1 MSKKPFNVM
10 DMMNASSKAAAGE
23 AARFEERDI
32 DIEDIVANPANAK
45 IYSTE
50 NIGRLAES
58 IELAGKVLQNLV
70 VTDRGEDG
78 KYMLISGHR
87 RWMAC
92 QQLVS
97 EGKEKFKT
105 VHALIERV
113 PDKRVE
119 ELLLIESN
127 ASSRNLTDAE
137 KMRQAERTMQ
147 LCKEL
152 KEEQMLSGR
161 VRDIAAQMLN
171 MSASHIAR
179 LHAIHENLAEPLTER
194 FENGSMSTSAAY
206 EAQKLSEEEQHRLA
220 EQTREKETVTM
231 NDVAAAR
238 APEPAADVSNLDTTE
253 EDARSSYMY
262 VGNEMMDML
271 ARKRASGEA
280 SPCDLCT
287 LGTGCA
293 GCCKSCPDTDCGV
306 QQPCQREAAYQS
318 ARAEAE
324 ERQKAFEAEH
334 PDWYTKQDVS
344 KSDTQEE
351 PTEESEGLTDSEI
364 RAYFIGLLPDVRRWI
379 MGIRSVAK
387 EEAKLDLQNG
397 RPHDMHRNLM
407 KASIFDAL
415 LHASIELEE
424 DGTLYGK
431 ARLRFEEHLRKA
443 KNGEEY

>member
-1 MSKKPFNVM
+1 MSKQPFNVM

-32 DIEDIVANPANAK
+32 DIADIVANPANAK
-45 IYSTE
+45 IYTTE

-97 EGKEKFKT
+97 EGKEQFSV

-206 EAQKLSEEEQHRLA
+206 EAQKLSEEAQHRLA

-238 APEPAADVSNLDTTE
+238 APEVPDVSNLDTAE
-253 EDARSSYMY
+253 E
-262 VGNEMMDML
+262 
-271 ARKRASGEA
+271 EA
-280 SPCDLCT
+280 
-287 LGTGCA
+287 
-293 GCCKSCPDTDCGV
+293 
-306 QQPCQREAAYQS
+306 Q
-318 ARAEAE
+318 

-351 PTEESEGLTDSEI
+351 PAGENDGLTDFDI
-364 RAYFIGLLPDVRRWI
+364 RSYFISLLPD
-379 MGIRSVAK
+379 IRGRLMRLRNMAD
-387 EEAKLDLQNG
+387 EQAKLDLQDG
-397 RPHDMHRNLM
+397 RPNDMHKNLM

-415 LHASIELEE
+415 LTASVALED
-424 DGTLYGK
+424 DGTLYEK
-431 ARLRFEEHLRKA
+431 ARLRFEERIQEA
-443 KNGEEY
+443 KNGEEN

>member
-1 MSKKPFNVM
+1 MSKQPFNVM

-32 DIEDIVANPANAK
+32 DIADIVANPANAK
-45 IYSTE
+45 IYTTE

-238 APEPAADVSNLDTTE
+238 APEVPDVSNLDTAE
-253 EDARSSYMY
+253 E
-262 VGNEMMDML
+262 
-271 ARKRASGEA
+271 EA
-280 SPCDLCT
+280 
-287 LGTGCA
+287 
-293 GCCKSCPDTDCGV
+293 
-306 QQPCQREAAYQS
+306 Q
-318 ARAEAE
+318 

-351 PTEESEGLTDSEI
+351 PAGENDGLTDFDI
-364 RAYFIGLLPDVRRWI
+364 RSYFISLLPD
-379 MGIRSVAK
+379 IRGRLMRLRNMAD
-387 EEAKLDLQNG
+387 EQAKLDLQDG
-397 RPHDMHRNLM
+397 RKNDMHKNLM

-415 LHASIELEE
+415 LRASVALED

-431 ARLRFEEHLRKA
+431 ACLQFEERLREA
-443 KNGEEY
+443 KNGEEN

>member
-10 DMMNASSKAAAGE
+10 DMMNASSKAAAGA

-32 DIEDIVANPANAK
+32 FIEDIVANPANSK
-45 IYSTE
+45 IYTTE
-50 NIGRLAES
+50 NIGRLAQS

-70 VTDRGEDG
+70 VTDKNEDG

-97 EGKEKFKT
+97 EGKEQFSV

-238 APEPAADVSNLDTTE
+238 APEVPDVSNLDTAE
-253 EDARSSYMY
+253 E
-262 VGNEMMDML
+262 
-271 ARKRASGEA
+271 EA
-280 SPCDLCT
+280 
-287 LGTGCA
+287 
-293 GCCKSCPDTDCGV
+293 
-306 QQPCQREAAYQS
+306 Q
-318 ARAEAE
+318 
-324 ERQKAFEAEH
+324 ERQKAFEEEH
-334 PDWYTKQDVS
+334 PEWYGKQDVS

-351 PTEESEGLTDSEI
+351 PTEESEGLTDYEI
-364 RAYFIGLLPDVRRWI
+364 RAYFIGLLPDVRGRI
-379 MGIRSVAK
+379 MRMRSMAE
-387 EEAKLDLQNG
+387 EEAKLDLQDG
-397 RPHDMHRNLM
+397 RPHDMHRKLM

-415 LHASIELEE
+415 LRASIKLEE

-431 ARLRFEEHLRKA
+431 ARLRFEEHLW
-443 KNGEEY
+443 NLGIG

>member
-1 MSKKPFNVM
+1 MSKQPFNVM

-32 DIEDIVANPANAK
+32 DIADIVANPANAK
-45 IYSTE
+45 IYTTE

-231 NDVAAAR
+231 NDVAAMR
-238 APEPAADVSNLDTTE
+238 APEPAADVSKLDTTE
-253 EDARSSYMY
+253 E
-262 VGNEMMDML
+262 
-271 ARKRASGEA
+271 EA
-280 SPCDLCT
+280 
-287 LGTGCA
+287 
-293 GCCKSCPDTDCGV
+293 
-306 QQPCQREAAYQS
+306 QEQ
-318 ARAEAE
+318 
-324 ERQKAFEAEH
+324 QKAFKEEH
-334 PDWYTKQDVS
+334 PEWYGKQDVS

-351 PTEESEGLTDSEI
+351 PAGENDGLTDFDI
-364 RAYFIGLLPDVRRWI
+364 RSYFISLLPY
-379 MGIRSVAK
+379 IRGRLMRLRNMAD
-387 EEAKLDLQNG
+387 EQAKLDLQDG
-397 RPHDMHRNLM
+397 RKNDMHKNLM

-415 LHASIELEE
+415 LRASVALED

-431 ARLRFEEHLRKA
+431 ACLQFKERLREA
-443 KNGEEY
+443 KNGEEN

>member
-1 MSKKPFNVM
+1 MSKQPFNVM
-10 DMMNASSKAAAGE
+10 DMMNASSKAVAGE

-32 DIEDIVANPANAK
+32 DIEDIVANPVNAK
-45 IYSTE
+45 IYTTE

-238 APEPAADVSNLDTTE
+238 APEVPDVSNLDT
-253 EDARSSYMY
+253 
-262 VGNEMMDML
+262 
-271 ARKRASGEA
+271 
-280 SPCDLCT
+280 
-287 LGTGCA
+287 
-293 GCCKSCPDTDCGV
+293 
-306 QQPCQREAAYQS
+306 
-318 ARAEAE
+318 AE
-324 ERQKAFEAEH
+324 EEAQEQQKAFEEEH
-334 PDWYTKQDVS
+334 PEWYGKQDVS

-351 PTEESEGLTDSEI
+351 PTEESEGLTDFEI
-364 RAYFIGLLPDVRRWI
+364 RAYFIGLLPDVRGRI
-379 MGIRSVAK
+379 MRMRSMAE
-387 EEAKLDLQNG
+387 EEAKLDLQDG

>member
-10 DMMNASSKAAAGE
+10 DMMNASSKAAAGA

-32 DIEDIVANPANAK
+32 FIEDIVANPANSK
-45 IYSTE
+45 IYTTE
-50 NIGRLAES
+50 NIGRLAQS

-70 VTDRGEDG
+70 VTDKNEDG

-97 EGKEKFKT
+97 EGKEQFSV

-238 APEPAADVSNLDTTE
+238 APEVPDVSNLDTAE
-253 EDARSSYMY
+253 E
-262 VGNEMMDML
+262 
-271 ARKRASGEA
+271 EA
-280 SPCDLCT
+280 
-287 LGTGCA
+287 
-293 GCCKSCPDTDCGV
+293 
-306 QQPCQREAAYQS
+306 Q
-318 ARAEAE
+318 

-351 PTEESEGLTDSEI
+351 PAGENDGLTDFDI
-364 RAYFIGLLPDVRRWI
+364 RSYFISLLPD
-379 MGIRSVAK
+379 IRGRLMRLRNMAD
-387 EEAKLDLQNG
+387 EQAKLDLQDG
-397 RPHDMHRNLM
+397 RKNDMHKNLM

-415 LHASIELEE
+415 LRASVALED

-431 ARLRFEEHLRKA
+431 ACLQFEERLREA
-443 KNGEEY
+443 KNGEEN

>member
-1 MSKKPFNVM
+1 MSKQPFNVM

-32 DIEDIVANPANAK
+32 DIADIVANPANAK
-45 IYSTE
+45 IYTTE

-97 EGKEKFKT
+97 EGKEQFSV

-137 KMRQAERTMQ
+137 KMRQAERTME

-238 APEPAADVSNLDTTE
+238 APEVPDVSNLDTAE
-253 EDARSSYMY
+253 E
-262 VGNEMMDML
+262 
-271 ARKRASGEA
+271 EA
-280 SPCDLCT
+280 
-287 LGTGCA
+287 
-293 GCCKSCPDTDCGV
+293 
-306 QQPCQREAAYQS
+306 Q
-318 ARAEAE
+318 
-324 ERQKAFEAEH
+324 ERQKAFEEEH
-334 PDWYTKQDVS
+334 PEWYGKQDVS

-364 RAYFIGLLPDVRRWI
+364 RAYFIGLLPDVRGWI
-379 MGIRSVAK
+379 MGMRSMAK
-387 EEAKLDLQNG
+387 EEAKLDLQDG
-397 RPHDMHRNLM
+397 RPHDMHRKLM

-415 LHASIELEE
+415 LHASIKLEE

-431 ARLRFEEHLRKA
+431 ARLRFEEHLW
-443 KNGEEY
+443 NLGIG

>member
-10 DMMNASSKAAAGE
+10 DMMNASSKAAAGA

-152 KEEQMLSGR
+152 KEEQMLAGR

-206 EAQKLSEEEQHRLA
+206 EAQKLSEEAQHRLA

-238 APEPAADVSNLDTTE
+238 APEVPDVSNLDTAE
-253 EDARSSYMY
+253 EDEKSSFTY
-262 VGNEMMDML
+262 VGNETMIELNKKM
-271 ARKRASGEA
+271 ASGAA
-280 SPCDLCT
+280 SPCDKCT

-293 GCCKSCPDTDCGV
+293 GCCKACPDTECGIR
-306 QQPCQREAAYQS
+306 QPCQRDIEEA
-318 ARAEAE
+318 RRE
-324 ERQKAFEAEH
+324 EDEK
-334 PDWYTKQDVS
+334 KDVS
-344 KSDTQEE
+344 NLDTQEK
-351 PTEESEGLTDSEI
+351 PMEEIGGLTDFDI
-364 RAYFIGLLPDVRRWI
+364 RSYFINLMPEVRERI
-379 MGIRSVAK
+379 MRLRYIT
-387 EEAKLDLQNG
+387 EEQAKLDLQEG
-397 RPHDMHRNLM
+397 RKNDMHKNLM
-407 KASIFDAL
+407 KASIYDAL
-415 LHASIELEE
+415 LNASVEWED

-431 ARLRFEEHLRKA
+431 TCLRFEERIRKV

>member
-1 MSKKPFNVM
+1 MSKQPFNVM

-70 VTDRGEDG
+70 VTDKNEDG

-161 VRDIAAQMLN
+161 VRDIAAKMLN

-206 EAQKLSEEEQHRLA
+206 EAQKLSEEAQHRLA

-238 APEPAADVSNLDTTE
+238 APEVPDVSNLDTAE
-253 EDARSSYMY
+253 E
-262 VGNEMMDML
+262 
-271 ARKRASGEA
+271 EA
-280 SPCDLCT
+280 
-287 LGTGCA
+287 
-293 GCCKSCPDTDCGV
+293 
-306 QQPCQREAAYQS
+306 Q
-318 ARAEAE
+318 

-351 PTEESEGLTDSEI
+351 PAGESDGMTDFDI
-364 RAYFIGLLPDVRRWI
+364 RMYFVNLMPD
-379 MGIRSVAK
+379 IRGRLMRLRNMAD
-387 EEAKLDLQNG
+387 EEAKLDLQDG
-397 RPHDMHRNLM
+397 RPNDMHKNLM

-415 LHASIELEE
+415 LTASVALED
-424 DGTLYGK
+424 DGTLYEK
-431 ARLRFEEHLRKA
+431 ARLRFEERIQEA
-443 KNGEEY
+443 KNGEEN

>member
-1 MSKKPFNVM
+1 MSKQPFNVM

-238 APEPAADVSNLDTTE
+238 APEVPDVSNLDTAE
-253 EDARSSYMY
+253 E
-262 VGNEMMDML
+262 
-271 ARKRASGEA
+271 EA
-280 SPCDLCT
+280 
-287 LGTGCA
+287 
-293 GCCKSCPDTDCGV
+293 
-306 QQPCQREAAYQS
+306 Q
-318 ARAEAE
+318 
-324 ERQKAFEAEH
+324 ERQKAFEEEH
-334 PDWYTKQDVS
+334 PEWYGKQDVS

-351 PTEESEGLTDSEI
+351 PTEESEGLTDFEI
-364 RAYFIGLLPDVRRWI
+364 RAYFIGLLPDVRGRI
-379 MGIRSVAK
+379 MRMRSMAE
-387 EEAKLDLQNG
+387 EEAKLDLQDG

-431 ARLRFEEHLRKA
+431 ARLRFEEHLW
-443 KNGEEY
+443 NLGIG

>member
-1 MSKKPFNVM
+1 MSKQPFNVM

-32 DIEDIVANPANAK
+32 DIADIVANPANAK
-45 IYSTE
+45 IYTTE

-238 APEPAADVSNLDTTE
+238 APEVPDVSNLDT
-253 EDARSSYMY
+253 
-262 VGNEMMDML
+262 
-271 ARKRASGEA
+271 
-280 SPCDLCT
+280 
-287 LGTGCA
+287 
-293 GCCKSCPDTDCGV
+293 
-306 QQPCQREAAYQS
+306 
-318 ARAEAE
+318 AE
-324 ERQKAFEAEH
+324 EEAQEQQKAFKEEH
-334 PDWYTKQDVS
+334 PEWYGKQDVS

-351 PTEESEGLTDSEI
+351 PTEESEGLTDYEI
-364 RAYFIGLLPDVRRWI
+364 RAYFIGLLPDVRGRI
-379 MGIRSVAK
+379 MRMRSMAE
-387 EEAKLDLQNG
+387 EEAKLDLQDG

-415 LHASIELEE
+415 LHASIKLEE

>member
-1 MSKKPFNVM
+1 MSKQPFNVM

-238 APEPAADVSNLDTTE
+238 APEVPDVSNLDTAE
-253 EDARSSYMY
+253 E
-262 VGNEMMDML
+262 
-271 ARKRASGEA
+271 EA
-280 SPCDLCT
+280 
-287 LGTGCA
+287 
-293 GCCKSCPDTDCGV
+293 
-306 QQPCQREAAYQS
+306 Q
-318 ARAEAE
+318 
-324 ERQKAFEAEH
+324 ERQKAFEEEH
-334 PDWYTKQDVS
+334 PEWHGKQDVS

-364 RAYFIGLLPDVRRWI
+364 RAYFIGLLPDVRGRI
-379 MGIRSVAK
+379 MRMRSMAE
-387 EEAKLDLQNG
+387 EEAKLDLQDG
-397 RPHDMHRNLM
+397 QPHDMHRNLM

-431 ARLRFEEHLRKA
+431 ARLRFEEHLW
-443 KNGEEY
+443 NLGIG

>member
-10 DMMNASSKAAAGE
+10 DMMNASSKAAAGA

-32 DIEDIVANPANAK
+32 FIEDIVANPANSK
-45 IYSTE
+45 IYTTE
-50 NIGRLAES
+50 NIGRLAQS

-70 VTDRGEDG
+70 VTDKNEDG

-97 EGKEKFKT
+97 EGKEQFSV

-238 APEPAADVSNLDTTE
+238 APEVPDVSNLDTAE
-253 EDARSSYMY
+253 E
-262 VGNEMMDML
+262 
-271 ARKRASGEA
+271 EA
-280 SPCDLCT
+280 
-287 LGTGCA
+287 
-293 GCCKSCPDTDCGV
+293 
-306 QQPCQREAAYQS
+306 Q
-318 ARAEAE
+318 
-324 ERQKAFEAEH
+324 ERQKAFEEEH
-334 PDWYTKQDVS
+334 PEWYGKQDVS

-351 PTEESEGLTDSEI
+351 PTEESEGLTDYEI
-364 RAYFIGLLPDVRRWI
+364 RAYFIGLLPDVRGRI
-379 MGIRSVAK
+379 MRMRSMAE
-387 EEAKLDLQNG
+387 EEAKLDLQDG

-431 ARLRFEEHLRKA
+431 ARLRFEEHLW
-443 KNGEEY
+443 NLGIG

>member
-1 MSKKPFNVM
+1 MSKQPFNVM

-97 EGKEKFKT
+97 EGKEQFSV

-206 EAQKLSEEEQHRLA
+206 EAQKLSEEAQHRLA

-238 APEPAADVSNLDTTE
+238 APEVPDVSNLDT
-253 EDARSSYMY
+253 
-262 VGNEMMDML
+262 
-271 ARKRASGEA
+271 
-280 SPCDLCT
+280 
-287 LGTGCA
+287 
-293 GCCKSCPDTDCGV
+293 
-306 QQPCQREAAYQS
+306 
-318 ARAEAE
+318 AE
-324 ERQKAFEAEH
+324 EEAQEQQKAFEEEH
-334 PDWYTKQDVS
+334 PEWYGKQDVS

-351 PTEESEGLTDSEI
+351 PTEESEGLTDFEI
-364 RAYFIGLLPDVRRWI
+364 RAYFIGLLPDVRGRI
-379 MGIRSVAK
+379 MRMRSMAE
-387 EEAKLDLQNG
+387 EEAKLDLQDG

-415 LHASIELEE
+415 LHASIEIEE

>member
-1 MSKKPFNVM
+1 MSKQPFNVM

-238 APEPAADVSNLDTTE
+238 APEVPDVSNLDTAE
-253 EDARSSYMY
+253 E
-262 VGNEMMDML
+262 
-271 ARKRASGEA
+271 EA
-280 SPCDLCT
+280 
-287 LGTGCA
+287 
-293 GCCKSCPDTDCGV
+293 
-306 QQPCQREAAYQS
+306 Q
-318 ARAEAE
+318 
-324 ERQKAFEAEH
+324 ERQKAFEEEH
-334 PDWYTKQDVS
+334 PEWYGKQDVS

-364 RAYFIGLLPDVRRWI
+364 RAYFIGLLPDVRGRI
-379 MGIRSVAK
+379 MRMRSMAE
-387 EEAKLDLQNG
+387 EEAKLDLQDG

-415 LHASIELEE
+415 LHASIKLEE

-431 ARLRFEEHLRKA
+431 ARLRFEEHLW
-443 KNGEEY
+443 NLGVD

>member
-1 MSKKPFNVM
+1 MSKQPFNVM

-32 DIEDIVANPANAK
+32 DIADIVANPANAK
-45 IYSTE
+45 IYTTE

-238 APEPAADVSNLDTTE
+238 APEVPDVSNLDTAE
-253 EDARSSYMY
+253 E
-262 VGNEMMDML
+262 
-271 ARKRASGEA
+271 EA
-280 SPCDLCT
+280 
-287 LGTGCA
+287 
-293 GCCKSCPDTDCGV
+293 
-306 QQPCQREAAYQS
+306 Q
-318 ARAEAE
+318 

-351 PTEESEGLTDSEI
+351 PTEESEGLTDFEI
-364 RAYFIGLLPDVRRWI
+364 RAYFIGLLPDVRGRI
-379 MGIRSVAK
+379 MRMRSMAE
-387 EEAKLDLQNG
+387 EEAKLDLQDG

>member
-1 MSKKPFNVM
+1 MSKQPFNVM

-231 NDVAAAR
+231 NEVAAAR
-238 APEPAADVSNLDTTE
+238 APEVPDVSNLDTAE
-253 EDARSSYMY
+253 E
-262 VGNEMMDML
+262 
-271 ARKRASGEA
+271 EA
-280 SPCDLCT
+280 
-287 LGTGCA
+287 
-293 GCCKSCPDTDCGV
+293 
-306 QQPCQREAAYQS
+306 Q
-318 ARAEAE
+318 
-324 ERQKAFEAEH
+324 ERQKAFEEEH
-334 PDWYTKQDVS
+334 PEWYGEQDVS

-364 RAYFIGLLPDVRRWI
+364 RAYFIGLLPDVRGRI
-379 MGIRSVAK
+379 MRMRSMAE
-387 EEAKLDLQNG
+387 EEAKLDLQDG
-397 RPHDMHRNLM
+397 QPHDMHRNLM

>member
-1 MSKKPFNVM
+1 MSKQPFNVM

-127 ASSRNLTDAE
+127 ASSRDLTDAE

-206 EAQKLSEEEQHRLA
+206 EAQKLSEEAQHRLA

-238 APEPAADVSNLDTTE
+238 APEVPDVSNLDTAE
-253 EDARSSYMY
+253 E
-262 VGNEMMDML
+262 
-271 ARKRASGEA
+271 EA
-280 SPCDLCT
+280 
-287 LGTGCA
+287 
-293 GCCKSCPDTDCGV
+293 
-306 QQPCQREAAYQS
+306 Q
-318 ARAEAE
+318 
-324 ERQKAFEAEH
+324 ERQKAFEEEH
-334 PDWYTKQDVS
+334 PEWYGKQDVS

-364 RAYFIGLLPDVRRWI
+364 RAYFIGLLPDVRGRI
-379 MGIRSVAK
+379 MRMRSMAE
-387 EEAKLDLQNG
+387 EEAKLDLQDG
-397 RPHDMHRNLM
+397 QPHDMHRNLM

-431 ARLRFEEHLRKA
+431 ARLRFEEHLWNLGA
-443 KNGEEY
+443 D

>member
-10 DMMNASSKAAAGE
+10 DMMNASSKAAAGA

-32 DIEDIVANPANAK
+32 FIEDIVANPANSK
-45 IYSTE
+45 IYTTE
-50 NIGRLAES
+50 NIGRLAQS

-70 VTDRGEDG
+70 VTDKNEDG

-97 EGKEKFKT
+97 EGKEQFSV

-137 KMRQAERTMQ
+137 KMRQAERTME

-194 FENGSMSTSAAY
+194 
-206 EAQKLSEEEQHRLA
+206 LSLIH
-220 EQTREKETVTM
+220 
-231 NDVAAAR
+231 
-238 APEPAADVSNLDTTE
+238 
-253 EDARSSYMY
+253 
-262 VGNEMMDML
+262 
-271 ARKRASGEA
+271 
-280 SPCDLCT
+280 
-287 LGTGCA
+287 
-293 GCCKSCPDTDCGV
+293 
-306 QQPCQREAAYQS
+306 
-318 ARAEAE
+318 
-324 ERQKAFEAEH
+324 
-334 PDWYTKQDVS
+334 
-344 KSDTQEE
+344 
-351 PTEESEGLTDSEI
+351 I
-364 RAYFIGLLPDVRRWI
+364 
-379 MGIRSVAK
+379 
-387 EEAKLDLQNG
+387 
-397 RPHDMHRNLM
+397 
-407 KASIFDAL
+407 
-415 LHASIELEE
+415 
-424 DGTLYGK
+424 
-431 ARLRFEEHLRKA
+431 
-443 KNGEEY
+443 

>member
-1 MSKKPFNVM
+1 MSKQPFNVM

-238 APEPAADVSNLDTTE
+238 APEVPNVSNLDTAE
-253 EDARSSYMY
+253 E
-262 VGNEMMDML
+262 
-271 ARKRASGEA
+271 EA
-280 SPCDLCT
+280 
-287 LGTGCA
+287 
-293 GCCKSCPDTDCGV
+293 
-306 QQPCQREAAYQS
+306 Q
-318 ARAEAE
+318 
-324 ERQKAFEAEH
+324 ERQKAFEEEH
-334 PDWYTKQDVS
+334 PEWYGKQDVS

-351 PTEESEGLTDSEI
+351 PTEESEGLTDYEI
-364 RAYFIGLLPDVRRWI
+364 RAYFIGLLPDVRGRI
-379 MGIRSVAK
+379 MRMRSMAE
-387 EEAKLDLQNG
+387 EEAKLDLQDG

>member
-1 MSKKPFNVM
+1 MSKQPFNVM

-238 APEPAADVSNLDTTE
+238 APEVPDVSNLDTAE
-253 EDARSSYMY
+253 E
-262 VGNEMMDML
+262 
-271 ARKRASGEA
+271 EA
-280 SPCDLCT
+280 
-287 LGTGCA
+287 
-293 GCCKSCPDTDCGV
+293 
-306 QQPCQREAAYQS
+306 Q
-318 ARAEAE
+318 
-324 ERQKAFEAEH
+324 ERQKAFEEEH
-334 PDWYTKQDVS
+334 PEWYGKQDVS

-379 MGIRSVAK
+379 MGMRSMAE
-387 EEAKLDLQNG
+387 EEAKLGLPNG
-397 RPHDMHRNLM
+397 RPHDTGI
-407 KASIFDAL
+407 S
-415 LHASIELEE
+415 
-424 DGTLYGK
+424 
-431 ARLRFEEHLRKA
+431 
-443 KNGEEY
+443 

>member
-1 MSKKPFNVM
+1 MSKQPFNVM

-50 NIGRLAES
+50 KIGRLAQS

-238 APEPAADVSNLDTTE
+238 APEVPDVSNLDTAET
-253 EDARSSYMY
+253 DAGSNYMF
-262 VGNEMMDML
+262 VGNETMDTL
-271 ARKRASGEA
+271 NEKRVSGEA
-280 SPCDLCT
+280 SPCDICT

-293 GCCKSCPDTDCGV
+293 GCCKVCPDTNCGTR
-306 QQPCQREAAYQS
+306 QPCQKEAAYQ
-318 ARAEAE
+318 
-324 ERQKAFEAEH
+324 
-334 PDWYTKQDVS
+334 KQDVS

-351 PTEESEGLTDSEI
+351 PTEESDGLTDFDI
-364 RAYFIGLLPDVRRWI
+364 RAYFVGLLPDVRGRL
-379 MGIRSVAK
+379 MRMRAMAE
-387 EEAKLDLQNG
+387 EEAKLDLQDG
-397 RPHDMHRNLM
+397 RPHDMQKNLM

-415 LHASIELEE
+415 LHASIKLEE

-431 ARLRFEEHLRKA
+431 ARLRFEEHLW
-443 KNGEEY
+443 NLGIG

>member
-1 MSKKPFNVM
+1 MSKQPFNVM

-238 APEPAADVSNLDTTE
+238 APEVPDVSNLDTAE
-253 EDARSSYMY
+253 E
-262 VGNEMMDML
+262 
-271 ARKRASGEA
+271 EA
-280 SPCDLCT
+280 
-287 LGTGCA
+287 
-293 GCCKSCPDTDCGV
+293 
-306 QQPCQREAAYQS
+306 Q
-318 ARAEAE
+318 
-324 ERQKAFEAEH
+324 ERQKAIEEEH
-334 PDWYTKQDVS
+334 PEWYGKQDVS

-379 MGIRSVAK
+379 MGMRSMAK

-397 RPHDMHRNLM
+397 RPHDMHRKLM
-407 KASIFDAL
+407 KASIFDAR
-415 LHASIELEE
+415 LHASIKLEE
-424 DGTLYGK
+424 DGTRYGK
-431 ARLRFEEHLRKA
+431 ARLRFEELLW
-443 KNGEEY
+443 NLGIG